1 MKTLKKGDKLRY
13 KLNCDDKRMFIKT
26 QLKIKKGGVL
36 YFKIVKKTEIQSLGQ
51 KQRSILALWLKS

>member
-1 MKTLKKGDKLRY
+1 MIEKLT
-13 KLNCDDKRMFIKT
+13 CDDKRMFIKT

-36 YFKIVKKTEIQSLGQ
+36 YSKIVKKTEIQSLGQ